1 MADKEK
7 ILRFIPSLIWMIII
21 FYFSSRQTTGV
32 QGTFTQRFLI
42 LKSLHLV
49 EYAILFILF
58 YFGFKKIKPSLFT
71 AYLYALSDEFHQMFV
86 PGREGRVRDTFIDL
100 LGIFIGIF
108 LIRYIFPI
116 ITKLNRNKY
125 HKK

>member
-1 MADKEK
+1 MVDKAK
-7 ILRFIPSLIWMIII
+7 IFRFIPSLIWMLII
-21 FYFSSRQTTGV
+21 FYFSGRQTTGV

-42 LKSLHLV
+42 LKSLHLI

-71 AYLYALSDEFHQMFV
+71 AYLYALSDELHQSFV
-86 PGREGRVRDTFIDL
+86 YGREGRIRDTFIDL

-108 LIRYIFPI
+108 LIQHIFPI
-116 ITKLNRNKY
+116 IAKLNRDKSP
-125 HKK
+125 HK